1 MSHTQY
7 HSDTGKFTACMG
19 YTGQEVG
26 DGDGAG
32 RPGLTSW
39 RAASGCPD
47 GETTALHALAAGIR
61 SGVSPL
67 QFKAGIVAGNEQMG
81 NRAFLRWVE
90 GLQAGGQDRNTLEIT
105 PPGMQGRESSLTD
118 IAPLQLMSKRRKKK
132 GVSVL
137 EGTPEGVSKAMPKA
151 DAATAPEPEAKLE
164 IPPGTHA
171 QAGSEAELPLPWEE
185 SRETAVAVEKKK
197 KKKSRVQVALNTLRA
212 EGVEQFGRY
221 IEAEIGE
228 AELLRTL
235 TERITR
241 AQDLEARQEAVLR
254 TVEERMRRLDPGHA
268 VPVVTQAT
276 SRAQGQAAEMAIVA
290 PAKTALNFRER
301 ELLECCLN
309 GDVRKFK
316 QLFKSRT
323 VDANLAYEKGTL
335 LYIAVVKGYT
345 AIVRELLSKPG
356 IDVNLAQKKG
366 ATPLGAAAELGHVEL
381 VKLLLAAPGINPN
394 LGTFRVGTTPLSAAA
409 YKGHLEVVKLLLTAR
424 KTNINV
430 RQHDGATALFIATQK
445 NFPGIVELLVRSGA
459 NVNLALDDGTTPL
472 CVAAFMGTTEV
483 VKRLIQVPD
492 IQVDYTTH
500 VQVTAL
506 AYATQQGHK
515 DIVEFLLNKKA
526 DPNIADGDG
535 LAPLHITC
543 IHGYTD
549 IARMLLNAEADLEL
563 KAGGIYAPYQIARWG
578 GHQALADL
586 LKAHRRNKVEQAA
599 KFGKLSPCLR
609 PAEPAPLLTT
619 AGAGSAKAGGQALED
634 QPGRPSP
641 AKAPAASLLQADT
654 VTAVQPDAAVTPP
667 PPVTLESG
675 AAGGIEPVG
684 MAQVAEGP
692 VDISEAVPGTGS
704 QSLEPQ
710 SPLAR
715 AKKEFIR
722 EILGK
727 LREDW
732 FDPLD
737 GIRLLEAVNT
747 VTDLDGLCSI
757 YNRLASI
764 ERKKMRTRGRS
775 MRPHLPAMGAQAM
788 LAGAGPCAFA
798 LGDKLDL
805 DAKAVEGEIK
815 RHLAQSYYQFV
826 SQAVNDM
833 EFGRGKP
840 TAGYPGLLHA
850 SAGIAGVGS
859 CSVFFYT
866 QPEGK
871 LIRIVGIG
879 HHLDRGTY
887 RLDYAAA
894 ELRGLRTIRLS

>member
-7 HSDTGKFTACMG
+7 HSDTGNFTACVG
-19 YTGQEVG
+19 YTGQEVR

-32 RPGLTSW
+32 RPELTSW

-47 GETTALHALAAGIR
+47 SKTTALHALVSGIR

-67 QFKAGIVAGNEQMG
+67 QFKAGIDAGNEQMG

-90 GLQAGGQDRNTLEIT
+90 GLQAGGQDRDTLEIT

-137 EGTPEGVSKAMPKA
+137 EGTPEGVSKVMPKA

-164 IPPGTHA
+164 MPPGTRA
-171 QAGSEAELPLPWEE
+171 QAGLEAELPLPWEE

-241 AQDLEARQEAVLR
+241 AQDLEDRQEAVLR

-276 SRAQGQAAEMAIVA
+276 ARAQGQAAEMAVVA

-316 QLFKSRT
+316 QLFKSGT
-323 VDANLAYEKGTL
+323 VDANLANEKGTL
-335 LYIAVVKGYT
+335 LYMATVKGYT
-345 AIVRELLSKPG
+345 AIARELLSKPG

-366 ATPLGAAAELGHVEL
+366 STPLGAAAELGRVEL
-381 VKLLLAAPGINPN
+381 VRLLLAAPGINPN
-394 LGTFRVGTTPLSAAA
+394 LGTFRVGTTALTAAV
-409 YKGHLEVVKLLLTAR
+409 YYGHLEVVKLLLTAR
-424 KTNINV
+424 NSNINV
-430 RQHDGATALFIATQK
+430 RQHDGATALFIAAQN
-445 NFPGIVELLVRSGA
+445 NFPEIVELLVRSGA
-459 NVNLALDDGTTPL
+459 NVNLVLDDGTSPL
-472 CVAAFMGTTEV
+472 CAAAFKGSTEV
-483 VKRLIQVPD
+483 VKRLFQAQD
-492 IQVDYTTH
+492 IQVDHTTCK
-500 VQVTAL
+500 QVTAL

-526 DPNIADGDG
+526 DPNIADDEGV
-535 LAPLHITC
+535 APLHITC

-563 KAGGIYAPYQIARWG
+563 KAGGIYTPYQIARWG

-609 PAEPAPLLTT
+609 PQ
-619 AGAGSAKAGGQALED
+619 GQALED

-654 VTAVQPDAAVTPP
+654 VTAVQPDAAVTS

-715 AKKEFIR
+715 ARKEFIR

-732 FDPLD
+732 LDPLD

-833 EFGRGKP
+833 EFGRGKR
-840 TAGYPGLLHA
+840 TTGYPGLLHA

-859 CSVFFYT
+859 CSVFFCADANT
-866 QPEGK
+866 RV
-871 LIRIVGIG
+871 IRIVGIG

-887 RLDYAAA
+887 RLDYAVA

>member
-7 HSDTGKFTACMG
+7 HSDTGNFTACMG

-39 RAASGCPD
+39 KAASGCPD

-67 QFKAGIVAGNEQMG
+67 QFKAGIDAGNEQMG

-90 GLQAGGQDRNTLEIT
+90 GLQAGGQDRDTLEIT

-164 IPPGTHA
+164 MPPGTRA

-254 TVEERMRRLDPGHA
+254 IVEERMRRLDPGHA

-276 SRAQGQAAEMAIVA
+276 SRAQGQAAEMAVVA

-323 VDANLAYEKGTL
+323 VDANLANEKGTL
-335 LYIAVVKGYT
+335 LYIAVVKGYK

-366 ATPLGAAAELGHVEL
+366 ATPLGAAAELGRVEL
-381 VKLLLAAPGINPN
+381 VRLLLAAPGINPN
-394 LGTFRVGTTPLSAAA
+394 LGTFRVGTTPLIAAA
-409 YKGHLEVVKLLLTAR
+409 YKAHLEVVKLLLTAR

-430 RQHDGATALFIATQK
+430 RQHDGATALFIAAQK

-459 NVNLALDDGTTPL
+459 NVNVVLDDGTSPL
-472 CVAAFMGTTEV
+472 CAAVFKGSTEV
-483 VKRLIQVPD
+483 VKRLFQAQD
-492 IQVDYTTH
+492 IQVDHTTCK
-500 VQVTAL
+500 QVTAL

-515 DIVEFLLNKKA
+515 DIIEFLLNKKA
-526 DPNIADGDG
+526 DPNIADVDG
-535 LAPLHITC
+535 VAPLHITC

-563 KAGGIYAPYQIARWG
+563 KAGGIYTPYQIARWG

-586 LKAHRRNKVEQAA
+586 LMAHRWNKVEQAA

-641 AKAPAASLLQADT
+641 AKVPAASLLQSDT
-654 VTAVQPDAAVTPP
+654 VTAVQPDAAVTP

-715 AKKEFIR
+715 ARKEFIR

-732 FDPLD
+732 LDPLD
-737 GIRLLEAVNT
+737 GVRLLEAVNT

-805 DAKAVEGEIK
+805 DAKAVEDEIK

-833 EFGRGKP
+833 EFGRGKL
-840 TAGYPGLLHA
+840 TTGYPGLLHA

-859 CSVFFYT
+859 CSVFFCAGANT
-866 QPEGK
+866 RV
-871 LIRIVGIG
+871 IRIVGIG

-894 ELRGLRTIRLS
+894 ELRGLRTLRLS

>member
-7 HSDTGKFTACMG
+7 HSDTGNFTACMG

-164 IPPGTHA
+164 MPPGTRA

-276 SRAQGQAAEMAIVA
+276 SRAQGQAAEMAVVA

-309 GDVRKFK
+309 GDARKFK

-323 VDANLAYEKGTL
+323 VDANLANEKGTL

-356 IDVNLAQKKG
+356 IDVNLAQKNG

-394 LGTFRVGTTPLSAAA
+394 LGTFRVGTIPLTAAA

-430 RQHDGATALFIATQK
+430 RQHDGATALFIAAQK

-459 NVNLALDDGTTPL
+459 DVNLALGDGTTPL
-472 CVAAFMGTTEV
+472 CVAVFKGSAEV
-483 VKRLIQVPD
+483 VKRLFQAQD
-492 IQVDYTTH
+492 IQVDQTTCK
-500 VQVTAL
+500 QVTAL

-515 DIVEFLLNKKA
+515 DIIEFLLNKKA
-526 DPNIADGDG
+526 DPDIADVDG
-535 LAPLHITC
+535 VAPLHITC

-563 KAGGIYAPYQIARWG
+563 KAGGIYTPYQIARWG

-586 LKAHRRNKVEQAA
+586 LMAHRRNKVEQAA
-599 KFGKLSPCLR
+599 KSGKLSPRLR
-609 PAEPAPLLTT
+609 PAELAPLLTT

-667 PPVTLESG
+667 PVTLESG
-675 AAGGIEPVG
+675 AAGSIEPVG

-715 AKKEFIR
+715 ARKEFIR

-732 FDPLD
+732 LDPLD
-737 GIRLLEAVNT
+737 GVRLLEAVNT

-833 EFGRGKP
+833 EFGRGKL